1 MSSVTPTLDRRSFLK
16 LTSAAGGGLMLGFR
30 WGSAA
35 HHGSH
40 AGTAFKPNAFLS
52 IAPSGQVT
60 LLNQNPE
67 VGQGIKTAFPM
78 IIGEELDVA
87 WEDVKIEQAPLDTEN
102 YERQVAG
109 GSGAIRSTY
118 TTLREAGASAK
129 ALLVAAAAKEWGVKA
144 SACTTANS
152 TVTHKASGKS
162 LSYGELAN
170 AAAKLSLPKAVKLK
184 DPSEFTLLGTY
195 VPGTDVPKIVT
206 GEQRY
211 GIDTKT
217 PGMLYG
223 AITNPPEHGQKL
235 VKVDDKAALAV
246 PGVVKVVSWPDK
258 VAVLAT
264 NTFAAFQGKDALK
277 ISWKNGPI
285 RESSDRLSKAFADAI
300 GTKPDQT
307 RRKVGNVEK
316 ALAYADRVI
325 ESTYEVPFLP
335 HAPMEPINMYADVRG
350 DSVLIDGPMQT
361 PANARR
367 VSAQITGL
375 PEEKITTKMTR
386 IGGGFGRRLKTD
398 FVEDAVNASM
408 RAGAPVNIVWKR
420 EEDMIFGNFRPAGYY
435 RYRAGVKN
443 GKITAWHLES
453 SSVTPRGAVVH
464 NNFPNGAIPNYQ
476 VDVHH
481 IESPVSTMAWRSPNH
496 NVCSYLDQSFLE
508 EVGDAL
514 GKEPLALRLELLDQA
529 ESAPH
534 GKVDYDPN
542 RLRGVLKA
550 AAKMA
555 KWGKPPA
562 GRSQGISAHFSHHS
576 YVAQVAEV
584 SVEGGDLKVHKVY
597 CAVDCGQV
605 INRSSSENQ
614 CEGGVV
620 DGIGCAWFGDMPIVD
635 GASANTNFS
644 TYRLI
649 RMSEAPDVE
658 TQFLDTGYPPTGL
671 GEPALPPASAAVANA
686 IFAATG
692 KRLRHLPFLKN
703 DLSA

>member
-1 MSSVTPTLDRRSFLK
+1 MSSTSPALNRRSFLK
-16 LTSAAGGGLMLGFR
+16 LTTAACGGLMLGFR
-30 WGSAA
+30 WMSAA

-40 AGTAFKPNAFLS
+40 AAATFQPNAFLS

-67 VGQGIKTAFPM
+67 IGQGIKTAFPM
-78 IIGEELDVA
+78 IIGEELDVD
-87 WEDVKIEQAPLDTEN
+87 WKDVKIEQAPLDTDA

-118 TTLREAGASAK
+118 TTLREAGASAR
-129 ALLVAAAAKEWGVKA
+129 ALLVAAAAKQWDVKA
-144 SACTTANS
+144 SSCSTANS
-152 TVTHKASGKS
+152 IVTHRASGKT
-162 LSYGELAN
+162 LSYGELAD
-170 AAAKLSLPKAVKLK
+170 AASKLSLPKSVKLK
-184 DPSEFTLLGTY
+184 DSSDFTLLGTS
-195 VPGTDVPKIVT
+195 VPGIDVPKIVN
-206 GEQRY
+206 GEQPY
-211 GIDTKT
+211 GIDTKR

-235 VKVDDKAALAV
+235 VRVDDKAALQI

-258 VAVLAT
+258 VAVLAA
-264 NTFAAFQGKDALK
+264 NTFAAFKGKDALK

-285 RESSDRLSKAFADAI
+285 RESSNRLSKAFADAI

-307 RRKVGNVEK
+307 RRKVGNVER
-316 ALAYADRVI
+316 ALADADRVI

-335 HAPMEPINMYADVRG
+335 HAPMEPINMYADVRA
-350 DSVLIDGPMQT
+350 DSVLINGPMQT

-367 VSAQITGL
+367 VTARITGL
-375 PEEKITTKMTR
+375 PEEKITTEMTR

-398 FVEDAVNASM
+398 FAEDAVNASKL
-408 RAGAPVNIVWKR
+408 AGVPVNVIWKR

-443 GKITAWHLES
+443 GQITAWHLES
-453 SSVTPRGAVVH
+453 SSITSRGAVVH
-464 NNFPNGAIPNYQ
+464 NNFPNGAISHFQ

-481 IESPVSTMAWRSPNH
+481 IPSPVSTGAWRSPNH

-508 EVGDAL
+508 EVGEAL
-514 GKEPLALRLELLDQA
+514 DKEPLAFRLELLDEA
-529 ESAPH
+529 ESNPQ
-534 GKVDYDPN
+534 GKVDYDPS
-542 RLRGVLKA
+542 RMRGVLKA
-550 AAKMA
+550 AAEMSN
-555 KWGKPPA
+555 WGKPPA
-562 GRSQGISAHFSHHS
+562 GHSQGISVHFSHHS

-605 INRSSSENQ
+605 INLSSSENQ
-614 CEGGVV
+614 CEGGIV
-620 DGIGCAWFGDMPIVD
+620 DGIGCAWFGDMPIV
-635 GASANTNFS
+635 
-644 TYRLI
+644 
-649 RMSEAPDVE
+649 E
-658 TQFLDTGYPPTGL
+658 TKFLDTGYPPTGL

-692 KRLRHLPFLKN
+692 KRLRNLPFVKN

>member
-1 MSSVTPTLDRRSFLK
+1 MSTATPTLDRRSFLK
-16 LTSAAGGGLMLGFR
+16 ITTAAGGGLMLGFR
-30 WGSAA
+30 WMGAA
-35 HHGSH
+35 HHGTH
-40 AGTAFKPNAFLS
+40 AGATFQPNAFLS
-52 IAPSGQVT
+52 IAPSGKVT

-67 VGQGIKTAFPM
+67 IGQGIKTAFPM

-87 WEDVKIEQAPLDTEN
+87 WQDVKIEQAPLDTEK

-109 GSGAIRSTY
+109 GSGAIRTTY
-118 TTLREAGASAK
+118 TTLREAGASAR
-129 ALLVAAAAKEWGVKA
+129 ALLVAAAAQQWGVKA
-144 SACTTANS
+144 SDCSTAHS
-152 TVTHKASGKS
+152 TVTHKASGKT
-162 LSYGELAN
+162 LSYGKLAN
-170 AAAKLSLPKAVKLK
+170 AASKLSLPKSVKLK

-235 VKVDDKAALAV
+235 VNVDDTEALKVA
-246 PGVVKVVSWPDK
+246 GVVKVVSWPDK

-264 NTFAAFQGKDALK
+264 NTYAAFQGKDALK
-277 ISWKNGPI
+277 ITWKNGSI
-285 RESSDRLSKAFADAI
+285 RESSTRLSKAFADAI
-300 GTKPDQT
+300 GSKPDQT
-307 RRKVGNVEK
+307 RRKVGNVER
-316 ALAYADRVI
+316 ALAEADRVI
-325 ESTYEVPFLP
+325 ESIYEVPFLP
-335 HAPMEPINMYADVRG
+335 HAPMEPINMYADVRA

-367 VSAQITGL
+367 VSSRITGL
-375 PEEKITTKMTR
+375 PEEKITTKMSR

-408 RAGAPVNIVWKR
+408 RAGAPVNVVWKR

-435 RYRAGVKN
+435 RYRAGIKD

-464 NNFPNGAIPNYQ
+464 NNFPNGAIPHYQ
-476 VDVHH
+476 VDIHH
-481 IESPVSTMAWRSPNH
+481 VPSPVSTLAWRSPNH

-508 EVGDAL
+508 EVGEAL
-514 GKEPLALRLELLDQA
+514 GKEPLALRLELLDEA
-529 ESAPH
+529 ESNPQ
-534 GKVDYDPN
+534 GKVDYDPS

-550 AAKMA
+550 AAEMA
-555 KWGKPPA
+555 NWGNPPP
-562 GRSQGISAHFSHHS
+562 GRSLGISAHFSHHS
-576 YVAQVAEV
+576 YVGQVAEV
-584 SVEGGDLKVHKVY
+584 SVKDGELKIHKFY

-614 CEGGVV
+614 CEGGIV
-620 DGIGCAWFGDMPIVD
+620 DGVGCAWFGDMPIVD
-635 GASANTNFS
+635 GASANTNFH

-658 TQFLDTGYPPTGL
+658 TRFLDTDYPPTGL

-692 KRLRHLPFLKN
+692 KRIRQLPFIKN